1 MTRRAAV
8 ALSLAALGGSVLRP
22 QPSMQGASAGMGP
35 DAPALKDWPTLDA
48 LAQAMIDTRLTPGLS
63 LSVMHKG
70 VMLYSKGF
78 GQSDIDSAISITPQT
93 SLRIASITKQFTA
106 VAILL
111 LAEQGQ
117 LNVHDPLSKFLP
129 DFPRAAEVSLHQ
141 LMSHTS
147 GMGDYINRQDHS
159 ILDAART
166 RDYSTDDILKL
177 IRAGKP
183 LYRFAPGMGW
193 AYSNS
198 GFTLLSS
205 IVERLS
211 GQSFADFCCKHL
223 FERAGMANTTIDQN
237 CEVTNAVTR
246 GYTPTRGG
254 FLPNLPVSPTFL
266 RGAGAIRSTT
276 EDLCRWH
283 AALLNHQIIKP
294 YSLEAMMTPALLKN
308 GKPAWERQGH
318 EPLNY
323 GFGVGLGVTEDSR
336 RYCTHGGRI
345 NGFTGHL
352 RSFIDEQVT
361 LAILYNCDGGGS
373 AQFSAAQKAL
383 RQEASRLG
391 LEAANQA

>member
-22 QPSMQGASAGMGP
+22 QPSMQGASAATG

-48 LAQAMIDTRLTPGLS
+48 LAQAMIDTRLTPGLT

-78 GQSDIDSAISITPQT
+78 GQSDIDSAVSITPQT

-211 GQSFADFCCKHL
+211 GQSFADFCRKHL
-223 FERAGMANTTIDQN
+223 FERAGMANTTIDQS

-246 GYTPTRGG
+246 G
-254 FLPNLPVSPTFL
+254 
-266 RGAGAIRSTT
+266 
-276 EDLCRWH
+276 
-283 AALLNHQIIKP
+283 
-294 YSLEAMMTPALLKN
+294 
-308 GKPAWERQGH
+308 
-318 EPLNY
+318 
-323 GFGVGLGVTEDSR
+323 
-336 RYCTHGGRI
+336 
-345 NGFTGHL
+345 
-352 RSFIDEQVT
+352 
-361 LAILYNCDGGGS
+361 
-373 AQFSAAQKAL
+373 
-383 RQEASRLG
+383 
-391 LEAANQA
+391 

>member
-8 ALSLAALGGSVLRP
+8 ALSLAALGGSVMRP
-22 QPSMQGASAGMGP
+22 QPAVQGASAGMGP
-35 DAPALKDWPTLDA
+35 DAPVLKDWPTLDA
-48 LAQAMIDTRLTPGLS
+48 LAQSLIDTRLTPGLS

-70 VMLYSKGF
+70 VILYSKGF
-78 GQSDIDSAISITPQT
+78 GQSDIESAVSITPQT

-111 LAEQGQ
+111 LAEEGQ

-147 GMGDYINRQDHS
+147 GMSDYINRQDHS

-166 RDYSTDDILKL
+166 RDYSSDDILKL

-211 GQSFADFCCKHL
+211 GQSFADFCRKHL
-223 FERAGMANTTIDQN
+223 FERAAMANTTIDQS

-254 FLPNLPVSPTFL
+254 FLLNLPVSPTFL

-294 YSLEAMMTPALLKN
+294 YSVEAMMTPALLKN
-308 GKPAWERQGH
+308 GKPAWERQGN

-383 RQEASRLG
+383 RLEASRLG
-391 LEAANQA
+391 IEAAGQV